1 MKKKV
6 SILLLLSLI
15 SFVTFSQKFDREY
28 FVLQNT
34 HLPSKIIYDQIK
46 TYGVNVTVNNSSMYT
61 MDYNFANAQAV
72 SLASY
77 DKVDYSN
84 ADLKANVVY
93 GPCSFIEEKTSS
105 RTSEEEV
112 NKVKVKVTY
121 YKRIL
126 NFRFP
131 ISYRLVNSRN
141 GVTLF
146 NNEFSSGNVRTIETS
161 EFKSEGEAANYMNTN
176 RNQYVANHINS
187 LVQDFMG
194 GSNRS
199 IRDMFDFYTNTTN
212 MDIYMVKK
220 WDKDDEYN
228 AHVKS
233 LINVFKSTTADEQPE
248 TVKEKLKNDIA
259 YFQTFEGVFKAD
271 DKKEDIL
278 YFINYYNLATL
289 FFCLDDFEK
298 ANFYIEKLKAS
309 DKQEGATKMLSS
321 YIKSAVTR
329 TAKHFVPN
337 THLTYNPVK
346 DYRLAGKEFA
356 SDAASATENMASSM
370 AAGNVEA
377 KDKAIMS
384 DKAEVLGKIV
394 VVKEKGE
401 LQLIPKDNPGSPIV
415 LTPINCL
422 AFSMDTLNYIAAKN
436 ASNGAPVKQF
446 FQVHYSSDKIK
457 LIQYVDNALTPNAGF
472 IGFIRPTEEM
482 VTFGTGFGVKKKL
495 ANYFEDCKEVSE
507 KAKDGDF
514 GGAFSKDLL
523 GNFKKLCAEYDACK

>member
-1 MKKKV
+1 MKKFTFLIGMIGGLSV
-6 SILLLLSLI
+6 TSIC
-15 SFVTFSQKFDREY
+15 QKFDREY
-28 FVLQNT
+28 FVFQNT
-34 HLPSKIIYDQIK
+34 HLPSKLIYDQIK
-46 TYGVNVTVNNSSMYT
+46 TYGVNVTVNSSSLYT
-61 MDYNFANAQAV
+61 MDYNFANAQAIT
-72 SLASY
+72 LAAY
-77 DKVDYSN
+77 EKVDYSN

-93 GPCSFIEEKTSS
+93 GPCSFIDEKTSS
-105 RTSEEEV
+105 RTVEEEV

-121 YKRIL
+121 YKRVL

-131 ISYRLVNSRN
+131 ISYRLVNGRN
-141 GVTLF
+141 GVTLY
-146 NNEFSSGNVRTIETS
+146 NNEFSSGNVRSIETS

-176 RNQYVANHINS
+176 RMQFVANHINN
-187 LVQDFMG
+187 LVQEFMG

-228 AHVKS
+228 AHVKNV
-233 LINVFKSTTADEQPE
+233 INVFKSTTADEQPE
-248 TVKEKLKNDIA
+248 VVKEKLKNDIA
-259 YFQTFEGVFKAD
+259 YFQTFDGVFKAD

-278 YFINYYNLATL
+278 YFINYFNLATL

-298 ANFYIEKLKAS
+298 AQFYSEKLKVS
-309 DKQEGATKMLSS
+309 DKQEGATRMLNS

-329 TAKHFVPN
+329 TAKHFVSN

-356 SDAASATENMASSM
+356 SDAASASENMASSM
-370 AAGNVEA
+370 AAGNIEA
-377 KDKAIMS
+377 KDKAILS

-401 LQLIPKDNPGSPIV
+401 IQLIPKDNPGSPIV
-415 LTPINCL
+415 LSPINCL
-422 AFSMDTLNYIAAKN
+422 AFSIDTLNYMAAKN

-446 FQVHYSSDKIK
+446 FQVHYSSGKIK
-457 LIQYVDNALTPNAGF
+457 LLQYVDNALIPNASF
-472 IGFIRPTEEM
+472 IGFIRPAEEI

-495 ANYFEDCKEVSE
+495 ANYFEDCKDVSE